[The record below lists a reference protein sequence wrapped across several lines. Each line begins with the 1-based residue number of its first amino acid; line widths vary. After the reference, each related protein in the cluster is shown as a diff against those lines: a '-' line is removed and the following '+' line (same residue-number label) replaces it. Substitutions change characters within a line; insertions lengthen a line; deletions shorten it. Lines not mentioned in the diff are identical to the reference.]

1 MTKQFIFKII
11 HLNKQIFFAA
21 IFLIAIVNYR
31 VNIFA
36 NEPEATDLTKS
47 TTISISSSEDSS
59 FLKDQSYATKK
70 TLSGGTTITLTND
83 SGIKGFYIIWEQPP
97 GEWQLDVNGVPLT
110 YGKYGF
116 IHEYIALDDTVKN
129 AVIHIPATGAIIAD
143 VSTFS
148 IGTVQSWVQVW
159 KPPYEEA
166 DMVVIPTHADDEF
179 LFFGGTM
186 PYYAGELGLKVQV
199 VYLTNHWAE
208 YYRPH
213 ELLNGLW
220 EVGITAYP
228 IIGPF
233 TDYYSTSLEHAMT
246 LYPINDVIGF
256 QVQMIRRFK
265 PKVIIAQ
272 DFNGEYGHGVHMLNT
287 YTLSKAL
294 EISNDANSYPDS
306 AAQYGTWDVPK
317 TYVHLYA
324 KNQITMNWD
333 VPLDGFGGTSA
344 FDMAIRGFA
353 KHKSQQTYYKVGREG
368 VFNCMLF
375 GLYRSTVG
383 EDVKKN
389 DFFENIDVFRTYSY
403 SRKSSLIPLNEQ
415 TENSYENNA
424 GVAHKLTL
432 NSVK

>member
-1 MTKQFIFKII
+1 MSKQFIFKNIR
-11 HLNKQIFFAA
+11 LNKSVLCVA
-21 IFLIAIVNYR
+21 IFLIIILNYR
-31 VNIFA
+31 MNTYA
-36 NEPEATDLTKS
+36 KEPDATDLTKS
-47 TTISISSSEDSS
+47 TTISISSGEDSS

-70 TLSGGTTITLTND
+70 TLSGGTTIAITND
-83 SGIKGFYIIWEQPP
+83 AGIKGIYIIWEQPP
-97 GEWQLDVNGVPLT
+97 GEWQLDVNGVSLT

-116 IHEYIALDDTVKN
+116 IHEYIALDDTVKT
-129 AVIHIPATGAIIAD
+129 AVIHISAAGSIIAD

-148 IGTVQSWVQVW
+148 VGTVQSWVQVW
-159 KPPYEEA
+159 KTPYEEA
-166 DMVVIPTHADDEF
+166 DMVVLPTHADDEF

-233 TDYYSTSLEHAMT
+233 TDIYSTSLAHAMT

-294 EISNDANSYPDS
+294 EISNDASSYPES
-306 AAQYGTWDVPK
+306 ATKYGVWNVPK
-317 TYVHLYA
+317 TYVHLYG
-324 KNQITMNWD
+324 KNQLTMNWD
-333 VPLDGFGGTSA
+333 VPLDSFGGTTA
-344 FDMAIRGFA
+344 FDMAVRGFA

-389 DFFENIDVFRTYSY
+389 DFFENINVFRTYNY
-403 SRKSSLIPLNEQ
+403 LRKSSIIPLNVQ
-415 TENSYENNA
+415 TENSYEINA
-424 GVAHKLTL
+424 GVTHKLTL

>member
-1 MTKQFIFKII
+1 MTIQYILKI
-11 HLNKQIFFAA
+11 LKSNKKFLCIA
-21 IFLIAIVNYR
+21 IFLIVILNYR
-31 VNIFA
+31 VNIYA
-36 NEPEATDLTKS
+36 NEPETTDLSKT
-47 TTISISSSEDSS
+47 TTISISSGDDGS
-59 FLKDQSYATKK
+59 FLKDQSYTTKK
-70 TLSGGTTITLTND
+70 TLNGGTTITIAND
-83 SGIKGFYIIWEQPP
+83 SGIKGIYIIWEQPP
-97 GEWQLDVNGVPLT
+97 GEWQLDVNGISLT

-116 IHEYIALDDTVKN
+116 LHEYIALDNTVKK
-129 AVIHIPATGAIIAD
+129 AVIHIPAAGAIIAD
-143 VSTFS
+143 ISTFS
-148 IGTVQSWVQVW
+148 IGTVPSWVQVW
-159 KPPYEEA
+159 KPSYEKA
-166 DMVVIPTHADDEF
+166 DMVVLPTHADDEF

-199 VYLTNHWAE
+199 VYLTNHWAQ
-208 YYRPH
+208 YYRSH

-228 IIGPF
+228 VIGPF

-272 DFNGEYGHGVHMLNT
+272 DFNGEYGHGVHRLNT

-294 EISNDANSYPDS
+294 EISNNVSAYPDS
-306 AAQYGTWDVPK
+306 AAKYGLWNVPK
-317 TYVHLYA
+317 TYVHLYE
-324 KNQITMNWD
+324 KNQLTMNWD
-333 VPLDGFGGTSA
+333 IPLDSFGGTTA
-344 FDMAIRGFA
+344 FNMAVRGFA

-383 EDVKKN
+383 EDVIKN
-389 DFFENIDVFRTYSY
+389 DFFENINVFRTYNY
-403 SRKSSLIPLNEQ
+403 LRRSSLIPLNEK
-415 TENSYENNA
+415 TENTYEINA
-424 GVAHKLTL
+424 GVAHKLAL

>member
-1 MTKQFIFKII
+1 MIEQFILKI
-11 HLNKQIFFAA
+11 LNLSKKLLCVA
-21 IFLIAIVNYR
+21 IFLIVILHNR
-31 VNIFA
+31 VNIYA
-36 NEPEATDLTKS
+36 NEPEATDLTK
-47 TTISISSSEDSS
+47 TTAISLSSGDDSS

-70 TLSGGTTITLTND
+70 TLNGGTTITITND
-83 SGIKGFYIIWEQPP
+83 SGIKGIYIIWEQPP
-97 GEWQLDVNGVPLT
+97 KEWQLDINGVSLT

-116 IHEYIALDDTVKN
+116 IHEYIAMDDTVKK
-129 AVIHIPATGAIIAD
+129 AVIHIPSGGAIIAD
-143 VSTFS
+143 ISTFS
-148 IGTVQSWVQVW
+148 VGTVPSWVQVW

-166 DMVVIPTHADDEF
+166 DMVVLPTHADDEF

-228 IIGPF
+228 VIGPF
-233 TDYYSTSLEHAMT
+233 TDIYSTSLEHAMT

-272 DFNGEYGHGVHMLNT
+272 DFNGEYGHGVHRLNT

-294 EISNDANSYPDS
+294 EISNDVNSYAES
-306 AAQYGTWDVPK
+306 ATKYGIWDVPK
-317 TYVHLYA
+317 TYVHLYE
-324 KNQITMNWD
+324 KNQLTMNWD
-333 VPLDGFGGTSA
+333 VPLDSFGGTTA
-344 FDMAIRGFA
+344 FDMAVRGFA

-383 EDVKKN
+383 EDIKKN
-389 DFFENIDVFRTYSY
+389 DFLENINVFRTYNY
-403 SRKSSLIPLNEQ
+403 LRKSSIIPFNVQIE
-415 TENSYENNA
+415 SSFKSNA
-424 GVAHKLTL
+424 GVTHKLTS